1 MTRAIMLAIGLTM
14 AAFTAAGSTTGSV
27 GVKLVIF
34 SRCEINSSNGKPA
47 SRIDCGG
54 HFSAQPRVTQSM
66 IEGQA
71 NRQQKGRLVTIE
83 W

>member
-1 MTRAIMLAIGLTM
+1 MTRAMLLAIGLMM
-14 AAFTAAGSTTGSV
+14 AASTATGSTTGSI

-34 SRCEINSSNGKPA
+34 SRCEINSNNGKPA

-54 HFSAQPRVTQSM
+54 HYSAQPRVTQSV
-66 IEGQA
+66 IESQA
-71 NRQQKGRLVTIE
+71 KRQQKGRLVTIE